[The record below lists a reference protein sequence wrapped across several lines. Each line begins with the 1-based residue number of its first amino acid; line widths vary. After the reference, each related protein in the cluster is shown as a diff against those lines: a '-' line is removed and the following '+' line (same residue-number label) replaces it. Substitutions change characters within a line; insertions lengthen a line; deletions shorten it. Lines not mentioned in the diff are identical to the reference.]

1 MSLLLMTLFC
11 FQTSRDGVNRDVGET
26 LPRLPGEIR
35 ITGKACE
42 VRIFIHLSPWLRP
55 FNGSIQL
62 PLYRCPNHLPSV
74 VHSPLG
80 LCLQLKNSMMQQEYY
95 AN

>member
-1 MSLLLMTLFC
+1 MPIFYNGHYVSNFFYLQTIFLVSCLTSCANVMSLLLMTLFC

-42 VRIFIHLSPWLRP
+42 VRIFID
-55 FNGSIQL
+55 
-62 PLYRCPNHLPSV
+62 
-74 VHSPLG
+74 
-80 LCLQLKNSMMQQEYY
+80 
-95 AN
+95 